1 MKDKSKDR
9 IPDLV
14 QVPEDAMEDA
24 RELADEEFEGVVGG
38 CDCGCESNRPKKTQD
53 VQLTFSKIMIRR
65 SK

>member
-38 CDCGCESNRPKKTQD
+38 CEFKRPMKSPGQPTYIFED
-53 VQLTFSKIMIRR
+53 YDTPL
-65 SK
+65 